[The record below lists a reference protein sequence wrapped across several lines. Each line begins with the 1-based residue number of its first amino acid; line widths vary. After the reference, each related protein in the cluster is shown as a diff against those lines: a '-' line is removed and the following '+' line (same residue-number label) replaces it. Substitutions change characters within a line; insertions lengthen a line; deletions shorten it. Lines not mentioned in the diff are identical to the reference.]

1 MGSTAGRHRP
11 SLPVP
16 TRSSDLP
23 VRPRYA
29 TVVPVDRSTDAS
41 GERPGPVGR
50 AWRAVI
56 GPPLRF
62 RDLGKEQI
70 NPVEGLSAL
79 SLDALT
85 SVAYGPEAIL
95 VVLAAA
101 GASALHLMLP
111 VTLAI
116 VVLLGLL
123 VFSYRQVISAYPSG
137 GGAYAVSRANLGTRA
152 SLVAAAA
159 LVVDYTLTVAV
170 SIAAG
175 VSALT
180 SAFPALSSATLPL
193 CLGILALITLLN
205 MRGLG
210 EAARAFLLP
219 TLVFIVGVLAII
231 VVGLVHPM
239 GLHQPQPGHTLV
251 PAHSV
256 EVVSILLI
264 LKAFSAGCSA
274 LTGVEAIANGVPLF
288 KPPQAVRARR
298 TELLL
303 GSILATML
311 VGLAV
316 LATRWHV
323 APRSGQTVLSQIMA
337 DAVGRHWAYYLV
349 SVTITIVLS
358 LAANTSFGGLP
369 VLASLLGRDG
379 YLPHLFGLRG
389 DRQVFTY
396 GIAALAAL
404 AGALLVVV
412 DGNTQRLIPMFAI
425 GVFTGFTLAQTG
437 LVVHWRRSRPSGWR
451 QRAAL
456 NGLGALVT
464 GVATV
469 VFLVTKFE
477 SGGWVVLVAVPVFI
491 ALFVRIQRYYRAV
504 GKALGLGA
512 VPPKPQPGPVTVVVP
527 ITGVSRLTERALS
540 HAMSMS
546 GDVLALTVLPDEG
559 PAATERAAALRTE
572 WERWGPGVPLH
583 ILHTEYASV
592 ARPIAHFIDSLHTT
606 PHGCVVVLLP
616 VVHPERRRYTLLHN
630 HIDRVV
636 TAALASRDDVV
647 ISQLPFPLRVEHALR
662 GARRSRDA
670 SVPAGTP
677 AGAKAQAEP
686 QPPALATQPAGRHP
700 GDPEMPTSAP
710 SEP

>member
-1 MGSTAGRHRP
+1 M
-11 SLPVP
+11 
-16 TRSSDLP
+16 
-23 VRPRYA
+23 
-29 TVVPVDRSTDAS
+29 
-41 GERPGPVGR
+41 
-50 AWRAVI
+50 WRAVI

-101 GASALHLMLP
+101 GAGALHLTVP

-116 VVLLGLL
+116 VGLL
-123 VFSYRQVISAYPSG
+123 ALLVASYRQVIDAFPSG

-180 SAFPALSSATLPL
+180 SAFPSLSSVTLPL
-193 CLGILALITLLN
+193 CLGILVVITVLN
-205 MRGLG
+205 LRGLG

-219 TLVFIVGVLAII
+219 TLVFIVGVLGII
-231 VVGLVHPM
+231 LIGLVHPL
-239 GLHQPQPGHTLV
+239 GLHQHIPGRSLV
-251 PAHSV
+251 PSHGLETV
-256 EVVSILLI
+256 GVLLV

-288 KPPQAVRARR
+288 KPPRVVRAKR

-303 GSILATML
+303 GAILATML

-316 LATRWHV
+316 LAARWHV
-323 APRSGQTVLSQIMA
+323 APRTGQTVLSQIMA
-337 DAVGRHWAYYLV
+337 EAVGRHWAYYVV
-349 SVTITIVLS
+349 SLTITIVLS

-396 GIAALAAL
+396 GIVTLAVMSGVLIMA
-404 AGALLVVV
+404 V

-425 GVFTGFTLAQTG
+425 GVFTGFTLAQAG
-437 LVVHWRRSRPSGWR
+437 LVVHWHRSRPARWR
-451 QRAAL
+451 RRAAF
-456 NGLGALVT
+456 NGLGAAVT
-464 GVATV
+464 GIATMI
-469 VFLVTKFE
+469 FLVSKFT
-477 SGGWVVLVAVPVFI
+477 SGGWLVLVAVPAFI
-491 ALFVRIQRYYRAV
+491 ALFLRIQHYYRSLDRIV
-504 GKALGLGA
+504 RPGE
-512 VPPKPQPGPVTVVVP
+512 VPPKPHPNPVTVVVP
-527 ITGVSRLTERALS
+527 VTGVNRLTEKALS
-540 HAMSMS
+540 QALSL
-546 GDVLALTVLPDEG
+546 GNDVIALNVLLDEG
-559 PAATERAAALRTE
+559 PAGEERAEALRAA
-572 WERWGPGVPLH
+572 WARWDPGVPLR

-592 ARPIAHFIDSLHTT
+592 ARPIVHFIDELRDSR
-606 PHGCVVVLLP
+606 PGGVVVLLP
-616 VVHPERRRYTLLHN
+616 VVHPDKRRYAILHN
-630 HIDRVV
+630 HIDHVV
-636 TAALASRDDVV
+636 VAALASRNDVV
-647 ISQLPFPLRVEHALR
+647 VTRVPITLDHDVTSDGHPPPAAPAELSRRRPRHR
-662 GARRSRDA
+662 SGSGAI
-670 SVPAGTP
+670 P
-677 AGAKAQAEP
+677 AEP
-686 QPPALATQPAGRHP
+686 DAPTDQAPPAPVMPHP
-700 GDPEMPTSAP
+700 
-710 SEP
+710 